1 MERSYTNLKFVPP
14 CSLSKYS
21 QVRTHISGHNNNK
34 KKLLVLKFRQLN
46 WFLNSALLLHLS
58 TQSTL
63 YNMSHSP
70 VHTRIHKNTVF
81 LQELS
86 NLNTHSH
93 SDERIREQL
102 RV

>member
-70 VHTRIHKNTVF
+70 VHTHIHKNTVF